1 MEIYPPMP
9 DSFKPEL
16 LRRLALKELLLVIGQ
31 FGLVQVAER
40 IGYTEFVEFF
50 KTLESKPAAIGGS
63 NEQTAIEA

>member
-1 MEIYPPMP
+1 MEIYAPMP
-9 DSFKPEL
+9 ESFKPEL

-50 KTLESKPAAIGGS
+50 KTSKPAAIGGS
-63 NEQTAIEA
+63 NEQTAAKA